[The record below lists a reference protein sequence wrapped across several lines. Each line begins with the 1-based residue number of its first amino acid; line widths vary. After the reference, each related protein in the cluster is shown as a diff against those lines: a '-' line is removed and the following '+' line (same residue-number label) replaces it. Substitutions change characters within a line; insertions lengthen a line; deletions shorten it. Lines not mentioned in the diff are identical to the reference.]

1 MERAVEWV
9 KTKNNHFKIITIL
22 LSILLALSLVALAG
36 TLIYRY
42 ITSTEQVTVMI
53 PHNMIASEDEM
64 NQEGSPVDSAVQ
76 APQTQENST
85 PLHTDTQVT
94 ANNEIQAALISLYQ
108 KNAQD
113 NVPFHAINLFPGD
126 TETQYFCIR
135 VSHSGDVTVRY
146 HADIRDGYEK
156 LSEVLKCRVV
166 LLTTGQTQYDGL
178 MRDMPESLAYS
189 LSTQEATVS
198 ELYYQITVYLDTSVG
213 NEYQNKN
220 LVADFLWWVQETG
233 NLGPSPQTGDRFSIW
248 LYIGLASVSLFMILL
263 LKKRR
268 KEDHEHAR

>member
-22 LSILLALSLVALAG
+22 LSIILALSLVALAG

-113 NVPFHAINLFPGD
+113 NVPFHAINLFSPGILRP
-126 TETQYFCIR
+126 QYFCIR

-146 HADIRDGYEK
+146 PCGY
-156 LSEVLKCRVV
+156 
-166 LLTTGQTQYDGL
+166 T
-178 MRDMPESLAYS
+178 
-189 LSTQEATVS
+189 
-198 ELYYQITVYLDTSVG
+198 
-213 NEYQNKN
+213 
-220 LVADFLWWVQETG
+220 
-233 NLGPSPQTGDRFSIW
+233 
-248 LYIGLASVSLFMILL
+248 
-263 LKKRR
+263 RR
-268 KEDHEHAR
+268 L

>member
-1 MERAVEWV
+1 MSRSV
-9 KTKNNHFKIITIL
+9 I
-22 LSILLALSLVALAG
+22 
-36 TLIYRY
+36 
-42 ITSTEQVTVMI
+42 
-53 PHNMIASEDEM
+53 
-64 NQEGSPVDSAVQ
+64 
-76 APQTQENST
+76 
-85 PLHTDTQVT
+85 
-94 ANNEIQAALISLYQ
+94 
-108 KNAQD
+108 
-113 NVPFHAINLFPGD
+113 
-126 TETQYFCIR
+126 
-135 VSHSGDVTVRY
+135 